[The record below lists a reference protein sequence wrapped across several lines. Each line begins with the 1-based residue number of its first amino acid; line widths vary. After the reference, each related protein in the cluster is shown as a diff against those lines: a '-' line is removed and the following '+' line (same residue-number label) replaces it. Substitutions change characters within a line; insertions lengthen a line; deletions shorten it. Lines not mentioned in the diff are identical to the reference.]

1 MPFDGRPA
9 ALPGPPGPVPGP
21 APVPALAY
29 AELQATTNFSFLRG
43 GSHPEELVMRAAELG
58 YSAIDRIPRR

>member
-21 APVPALAY
+21 VPGPAPVPALAY
-29 AELQATTNFSFLRG
+29 AEL
-43 GSHPEELVMRAAELG
+43 
-58 YSAIDRIPRR
+58 